1 MLPAVPV
8 WDTVLWFSHNHLP
21 ALCLGQSRR
30 SIIKS
35 WLFSMNGKISIIKL
49 PCNFLAGY
57 QLVRWLKVD
66 QPQIAVEYLGKDE
79 CLTCTRTTNIDL
91 DSHNH
96 FDPLPFGGETHAS
109 SFQTYFYHGWNGDI
123 QPTQCVAIKCALIT
137 QPGAQHV
144 SSSDGFLAW
153 ILGKL

>member
-1 MLPAVPV
+1 MLPPVPM
-8 WDTVLWFSHNHLP
+8 WDTVLWFSQNHLP

-30 SIIKS
+30 NIIRS

-57 QLVRWLKVD
+57 QLVRWLRVD
-66 QPQIAVEYLGKDE
+66 QPEIAVEYLGNEE
-79 CLTCTRTTNIDL
+79 CLTCTGTANIDL

-96 FDPLPFGGETHAS
+96 FDLWPFGGETHAS
-109 SFQTYFYHGWNGDI
+109 SFQTYFYHGRNGDI

-137 QPGAQHV
+137 RPGAQHV
-144 SSSDGFLAW
+144 SSSDVILAW